1 MNEENEAP
9 YSVRSWRREIK
20 VKRMSVLRSAQF
32 DDIYFSPEDGLAEKR
47 HVFISGNNLPATWA
61 ERDVFTIAETGFGAG
76 LNFMAAWTLFEK
88 SARAEQR
95 MHYVSFE
102 KYPLSWD
109 EISRALAPWRTDFGG
124 RLDRLRGLYPLRVP
138 GFHRVIL
145 SEQVVL
151 TLIFDDVNAALPQL
165 DAPRGV
171 DAWFLDGF
179 APAKNPEM
187 WSDGLFAEMAR
198 LSHAG
203 TSFATFTVASAV
215 RRKLAAA
222 GFKAEKVKGF
232 GRKNEMLRG
241 VFEGV
246 PCGVQERSVKKVA
259 IVGGG
264 LAGTAA
270 AFVMKRRGLQPVI
283 FEKEA
288 ALAAGASGNALGLYN
303 PRLSAQRTAESDFY
317 AASFAQAVRTLGEL
331 QRGHDIDFNPCGSL
345 HLFIDAEKEKRLRG
359 ADENGGWH
367 KSHMHV
373 MDARAASQR
382 AGVGVGLSALCLPDS
397 GTVSPS
403 ALCRAYADGVE
414 VRLSAAP
421 DIEKLPAE
429 FDAVILA
436 CGAAVREFC
445 DIPVHTVRGQVTCVK
460 STLASQPLRGNLCFG
475 GYLSPQL
482 NGMHMLGATFQKWLD
497 HSDVTDEDHK
507 DNLARL
513 RQYFPAL
520 ADGMAV
526 EGGRAALRT
535 SSKDRFPVIGHI
547 ANNVYVS
554 TAHGS
559 HGIISALAAA
569 HLIADMMTDAPRS
582 LPRDTISALSPARFA
597 AREDRKNKSS

>member
-1 MNEENEAP
+1 MNGEAP
-9 YSVRSWRREIK
+9 YSVRLWQGEIK

-47 HVFISGNNLPATWA
+47 HVFISGNNLPAAWA
-61 ERDVFTIAETGFGAG
+61 GRDVFTIAETGFGAG
-76 LNFMAAWTLFEK
+76 LNFVAAWTLFEK
-88 SARAEQR
+88 TARVGQR
-95 MHYVSFE
+95 LHYVSFE

-109 EISRALAPWRTDFGG
+109 EISRALAPWRTEFGG

-187 WSDGLFAEMAR
+187 WTDGLFAEMAR

-241 VFEGV
+241 VFEGA
-246 PCGVQERSVKKVA
+246 PQSVQASGAKKIA

-270 AFVMKRRGLQPVI
+270 AFVLKRSGLQPVI
-283 FEKEA
+283 FEKA
-288 ALAAGASGNALGLYN
+288 AVLAAGASGNALGLYN

-317 AASFAQAVRTLGEL
+317 TASFAQAVRTLGEL

-359 ADENGGWH
+359 ADENWGWH
-367 KSHMHV
+367 KNHMHV
-373 MDARAASQR
+373 MDANAASQR
-382 AGVGVGLSALCLPDS
+382 AGVEVGLSALSLPDA
-397 GTVSPS
+397 GMVSPA
-403 ALCRAYADGVE
+403 ALCHAYADGVE
-414 VRLSAAP
+414 VLLNAAP
-421 DIEKLPAE
+421 DIEKLRAE

-436 CGAAVREFC
+436 CGAAAKEFF
-445 DIPVHTVRGQVTCVK
+445 DLPVHTVRGQVTRVK
-460 STLASQPLRGNLCFG
+460 ETLASQSLRGNLCFG
-475 GYLSPQL
+475 GYLSPPRDGL
-482 NGMHMLGATFQKWLD
+482 HMLGATFQKWLD
-497 HSDVTDEDHK
+497 HSDVMDDDHK

-520 ADGMAV
+520 ADGMEVA
-526 EGGRAALRT
+526 GGRAALRT
-535 SSKDRFPVIGHI
+535 SSKDRFPVIGGAADNI
-547 ANNVYVS
+547 YVS

-559 HGIISALAAA
+559 HGIVSALAGA

-582 LPRDTISALSPARFA
+582 LARDTVTALSPARFA
-597 AREDRKNKSS
+597 AREERKKSRVS